1 MEKYPFLNEAIAKI
15 LYERRIALNMSKKKL
30 SELALIERAYIRS
43 IENAEKTPTLNAI
56 FYLSE
61 ALEIEPEDFVKQVKA
76 EVKKL
81 MKTHNMGK

>member
-30 SELALIERAYIRS
+30 SELALIERAYIRNL
-43 IENAEKTPTLNAI
+43 ENGEKTPTLNAI

-61 ALEIEPEDFVKQVKA
+61 ALKIEPEEFVKLVKI
-76 EVKKL
+76 EVQKL
-81 MKTHNMGK
+81 MKSHNIVG

>member
-15 LYERRIALNMSKKKL
+15 LYERRISLNMSKKKL

-43 IENAEKTPTLNAI
+43 LESAEKTPTLNAI

-61 ALEIEPEDFVKQVKA
+61 ALGMDPDDFVRRVKI

-81 MKTHNMGK
+81 MKAHNIIK

>member
-15 LYERRIALNMSKKKL
+15 LYERRISLNMSKKKL

-43 IENAEKTPTLNAI
+43 IEKAEKTPTLNAI

-61 ALEIEPEDFVKQVKA
+61 ALEMEPDDFVKLVKA
-76 EVKKL
+76 EVRKL
-81 MKTHNMGK
+81 MKAHNINK